1 MINARN
7 YTVSVRIEKRVLAWR
22 RALLGILIVGFMV
35 VSNGVVSQ
43 AETID
48 FKARIVELQKKFP
61 HGKYWNKVGMMTE
74 NVDGYTDKACSLHGD
89 AGKAAGVDHVY
100 GTNGCTC
107 NHFAGG
113 GHNSAT
119 QCMGFANKLAYD
131 VFGNTT
137 WTQIGSLSS
146 PPTAIQVANI
156 KIGDIVRLDDNR
168 HSVFVISRTGNNIM
182 VGEANY
188 PNGCQIYWGRIID
201 LSTANV
207 TYYEHAANYD
217 AVIGAQNVEVGGLTP
232 STQEGTTQAGEA
244 TTTEQQTSQST
255 TEATTTATQVTTE
268 AATEAIITEEVATDF
283 TGWKQISDGE
293 HYRYYK
299 AGKLQKNKWLTIKKK
314 KYYVDNKGYRVTG
327 FYDIKEHTYYFD
339 EQGVLQT
346 EQWFD
351 DNKNTYYANEDGIIL
366 KSQWL
371 YYKNILVYVVAD
383 GSIAKSEIVKI
394 GSEQYYF
401 NSKGKRSKGFK
412 KYKNKYYYTNSSG
425 VIQKKKWIT
434 KSGKKYYLQKSGV
447 RAQSKLLKVGKY
459 RYYFNDKGQMVKNK
473 KVTYKDKIYKA
484 DKKGRCKYVEDV
496 ETIEE
501 SPQDYTNST
510 EYTNE
515 ATTQAVSTI
524 E

>member
-1 MINARN
+1 MTNVRFADKGMTNCIRLKKWK
-7 YTVSVRIEKRVLAWR
+7 SV
-22 RALLGILIVGFMV
+22 LLGMLLVGVLVTFEGVMV
-35 VSNGVVSQ
+35 E
-43 AETID
+43 AATID

-61 HGKYWNKVGMMTE
+61 DKKYWNKVGLLVD
-74 NVDGYTDKACSLHGD
+74 NSDGYTDKACSLHGD

-100 GTNGCTC
+100 NTNGCTC

-113 GHNSAT
+113 GHLSAT

-131 VFGNTT
+131 VFGETT
-137 WTQIGSLSS
+137 WIKVNSPTTTQLAS
-146 PPTAIQVANI
+146 I
-156 KIGDIVRLDDNR
+156 KIGDIVRLDYNS
-168 HSVFVISRTGNNIM
+168 HSVFVISRTGNKIM

-188 PNGCQIYWGRIID
+188 GDHCQINWGRIID

-217 AVIGAQNVEVGGLTP
+217 TVIGSQNVEVGGLTP
-232 STQEGTTQAGEA
+232 STQEGTTGEA
-244 TTTEQQTSQST
+244 STSTEQQISEST
-255 TEATTTATQVTTE
+255 TEATTEATSEAITTE
-268 AATEAIITEEVATDF
+268 AVTEEAITDEVATDF
-283 TGWKQISDGE
+283 TGWKQTLDGE

-299 AGKLQKNKWLTIKKK
+299 SGKLQKNKWLTIKKK
-314 KYYVDNKGYRVTG
+314 KYYVDSKGYRVTG

-339 EQGVLQT
+339 EDGVLKT
-346 EQWFD
+346 KQWFSISD
-351 DNKNTYYANEDGIIL
+351 DTYYANEDGIIL

-371 YYKNILVYVVAD
+371 YHKSTLVYVVAD

-394 GSEQYYF
+394 GSKQYYF

-412 KYKNKYYYTNSSG
+412 KCKGKYYYCNSKG
-425 VIQKKKWIT
+425 VIQKKKWVT

-447 RAQSKLLKVGKY
+447 RAQSKLLKIGKY
-459 RYYFNDKGQMVKNK
+459 RYYFNAKGHMVKNK

-484 DKKGRCKYVEDV
+484 DKKGRCKYVADV
-496 ETIEE
+496 ETTEE